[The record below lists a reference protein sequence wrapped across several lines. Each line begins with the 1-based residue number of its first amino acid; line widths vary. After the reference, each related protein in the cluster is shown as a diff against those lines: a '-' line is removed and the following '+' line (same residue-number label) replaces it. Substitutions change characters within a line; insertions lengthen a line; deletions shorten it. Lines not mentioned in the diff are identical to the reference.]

1 MAMSVGIDY
10 TRNVWKFCLLEN
22 GQVIELR
29 KFSHADEVVAYIED
43 ICVLYPEPII
53 ALSSSLETTLCS
65 LSSLTDGDEAT
76 LNEMQQFLHGIRF
89 LNSKAYHIPSVKHLN
104 SIPRYRKHKRKAMGG
119 ASDVGSVATLLYRM
133 RQQEAIWPE
142 MRFLLLEIG
151 EAERNILVV
160 KDGRIVDGIA
170 TDDRAK
176 EKELDENEENEE
188 DEEELTEEEQEQAF
202 WEELSE
208 EVAGLMATH
217 HFEDIVVVDAHGSE
231 EGQQRR
237 DEAINRLGDMY
248 QFYHYPR
255 ESSEP
260 VGFEAAI
267 GAALI
272 GEGLYRPGIAS
283 EVVER
288 LEVKM
293 EGKPKKKRTNK
304 ASQA

>member
-10 TRNVWKFCLLEN
+10 TRNIWKLCLLEN
-22 GQVIELR
+22 GQVVELQQ
-29 KFSHADEVVAYIED
+29 FSHMNEVIAYLED
-43 ICVLYPEPII
+43 ICILYPEPII

-65 LSSLTDGDEAT
+65 LSSLLDEDESM
-76 LNEMQQFLHGIRF
+76 LNGMQQFLQGIRF
-89 LNSKAYHIPSVKHLN
+89 LNSKAYHIPSVKYLD
-104 SIPRYRKHKRKAMGG
+104 SIPRYRKRKTMGG

-160 KDGRIVDGIA
+160 KDGHIVDGIA
-170 TDDRAK
+170 TDERATA
-176 EKELDENEENEE
+176 EELDE

-202 WEELSE
+202 WEDLSE

-231 EGQQRR
+231 ESQRRR

-272 GEGLYRPGIAS
+272 GEGLYRPGMAA

-288 LEVKM
+288 LEVKS
-293 EGKPKKKRTNK
+293 EAKPKKKKTK
-304 ASQA
+304 KSAQA

>member
-10 TRNVWKFCLLEN
+10 TRNSWKLCLLEN
-22 GQVIELR
+22 GQVVELQQ
-29 KFSHADEVVAYIED
+29 FSHADEVIAYLED
-43 ICVLYPEPII
+43 MCVLYPEPII

-65 LSSLTDGDEAT
+65 LSSLLDEDEGM
-76 LNEMQQFLHGIRF
+76 LNGMQQFIEGIRF
-89 LNSKAYHIPSVKHLN
+89 LNSKAYHIPSVKYLN
-104 SIPRYRKHKRKAMGG
+104 SIPRYRKRKRKAMGG
-119 ASDVGSVATLLYRM
+119 ASDVSSVATLLHRM

-170 TDDRAK
+170 TDERAK
-176 EKELDENEENEE
+176 EEGLDE
-188 DEEELTEEEQEQAF
+188 DEEELSEEEQEQAF
-202 WEELSE
+202 WEDLSE

-231 EGQQRR
+231 EGQHRR

-260 VGFEAAI
+260 VGFESAI

-272 GEGLYRPGIAS
+272 GEGLYRPGMAA

-288 LEVKM
+288 LEVKS
-293 EGKPKKKRTNK
+293 EAKPKKRKSK
-304 ASQA
+304 KS

>member
-10 TRNVWKFCLLEN
+10 TENSWKLCLLEN
-22 GQVIELR
+22 GQVVELQR
-29 KFSHADEVVAYIED
+29 FSQVDEVVAYIED
-43 ICVLYPEPII
+43 ICILYPEPII

-65 LSSLTDGDEAT
+65 LSSLSSENEEMAY
-76 LNEMQQFLHGIRF
+76 EMQQFLDGIRY
-89 LNSKAYHIPSVKHLN
+89 LNSKAYHIPSVKYLS
-104 SIPRYRKHKRKAMGG
+104 SIPRYRKRKRKAMGG
-119 ASDVGSVATLLYRM
+119 ANDVGSVATLLFRM

-151 EAERNILVV
+151 EAERKILVV

-170 TDDRAK
+170 TDDSA
-176 EKELDENEENEE
+176 EEEELDE
-188 DEEELTEEEQEQAF
+188 DDEELTDEEREQAF

-231 EGQQRR
+231 EDLHRR
-237 DEAINRLGDMY
+237 DEAINRLGDVY

-260 VGFEAAI
+260 AGFEAAI

-272 GEGLYRPGIAS
+272 GEGLYRPGVAS

-288 LEVKM
+288 LEVKV
-293 EGKPKKKRTNK
+293 KPKPKAKKAKTS
-304 ASQA
+304 SQS

>member
-10 TRNVWKFCLLEN
+10 TRNIWKLCLLEN
-22 GQVIELR
+22 GQVVELQQ
-29 KFSHADEVVAYIED
+29 FSHVDEVIVYLED
-43 ICVLYPEPII
+43 MCVLYPEPII

-65 LSSLTDGDEAT
+65 LSSLLDEDEGM
-76 LNEMQQFLHGIRF
+76 LNGMQQFIEGIRF
-89 LNSKAYHIPSVKHLN
+89 LNSKAYHIPSVKYLN
-104 SIPRYRKHKRKAMGG
+104 SIPRYRKRKRKAMGG
-119 ASDVGSVATLLYRM
+119 ASDVSSVATLLHRM

-151 EAERNILVV
+151 EADRNILVV

-170 TDDRAK
+170 TDERAK
-176 EKELDENEENEE
+176 KEELEE

-202 WEELSE
+202 WEDLSE

-231 EGQQRR
+231 EGQRHR

-260 VGFEAAI
+260 EGFAAAI

-272 GEGLYRPGIAS
+272 GEGLYRPGMAA

-288 LEVKM
+288 LEV
-293 EGKPKKKRTNK
+293 ESEAKPKKKRTK
-304 ASQA
+304 KSAQS

>member
-10 TRNVWKFCLLEN
+10 TRNIWKLCLLEN
-22 GQVIELR
+22 GQVVELQQ
-29 KFSHADEVVAYIED
+29 FSHVDEVIVYLED
-43 ICVLYPEPII
+43 MCVLYPEPII
-53 ALSSSLETTLCS
+53 ALSSSLETTLSS
-65 LSSLTDGDEAT
+65 LSSLLDGDEGM
-76 LNEMQQFLHGIRF
+76 LNGMQQFLQGIRF
-89 LNSKAYHIPSVKHLN
+89 LNSKAYHIPSVKYLD
-104 SIPRYRKHKRKAMGG
+104 SIPRYRKRKRKAMGS

-170 TDDRAK
+170 TEERTK
-176 EKELDENEENEE
+176 EEGLDE

-202 WEELSE
+202 WEDLSE

-231 EGQQRR
+231 ESQRRR
-237 DEAINRLGDMY
+237 DEAINRLGDIY

-260 VGFEAAI
+260 EGFEAAI

-272 GEGLYRPGIAS
+272 GEGLYRPGMAA

-288 LEVKM
+288 LEVKS
-293 EGKPKKKRTNK
+293 EAKPKKRKSK
-304 ASQA
+304 KSAQS